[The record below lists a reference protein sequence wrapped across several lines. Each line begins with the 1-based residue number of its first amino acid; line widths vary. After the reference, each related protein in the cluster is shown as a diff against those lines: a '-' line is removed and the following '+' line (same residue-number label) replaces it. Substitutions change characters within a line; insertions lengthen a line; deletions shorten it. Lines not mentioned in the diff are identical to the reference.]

1 MDTTSETIPVQGQES
16 NAPTPTKGW
25 SEWFTDKVSSVTS
38 SVTGSSDTKASL
50 EAEKAELN
58 TKDRQITI
66 KIAAIDEKIRT
77 LPAAPPGDIAA
88 AQVEPINGGRR
99 RTRRSTKRNRRSKK
113 TKRRRSKRSGKRT
126 RR

>member
-77 LPAAPPGDIAA
+77 LPAAPPPSVAPLDDLTALFKLYCICNCSAVTDSLEGSVI
-88 AQVEPINGGRR
+88 G
-99 RTRRSTKRNRRSKK
+99 T
-113 TKRRRSKRSGKRT
+113 
-126 RR
+126 